1 MKREHVT
8 LKDIAEK
15 LNLSISTVSRA
26 LSDQPTINNDTKA
39 IVRLA
44 AKEMDYHPNLFAK
57 FLKTKSSNTIGV
69 VVPDLE
75 IHFFSSCISGM
86 HQTCLE
92 NGYNL
97 IICQSNESFEQEKFN
112 IKTLQDS
119 RVDGIL
125 ISLSR
130 ETNSFEH
137 LDQLKK
143 HQIPFV
149 YFDRVHENGPISKV
163 VINDEE
169 SSFDATQFLIR
180 KGYKKIAFLSGP
192 SFLSICK
199 NRLIGYQNA
208 IQSYQMNFNSNWV
221 LESDLSRK
229 STENCI
235 DFYLSLNDKPD
246 AILAIND
253 TVAIHCI
260 QYLKRRNIKIPQKVA
275 VMGFS
280 NAPAA
285 EIIEPNL
292 TTVEQPSFEMGK
304 LAAKRLL
311 EEIRHPESLPRK
323 IFTLNTKIIERD
335 ST

>member
-8 LKDIAEK
+8 LKDIAKK
-15 LNLSISTVSRA
+15 LNLSVSTVSRA
-26 LSDQPTINNDTKA
+26 LSDIPLIKEETRKKVI
-39 IVRLA
+39 LA

-57 FLKTKSSNTIGV
+57 FLKTKFSNTIGV

-75 IHFFSSCISGM
+75 MHFFSSCISGM
-86 HQTCLE
+86 QKTCLE

-97 IICQSNESFEQEKFN
+97 IICQSNESLKQEKFN
-112 IKTLQDS
+112 IKTLLDS

-130 ETNSFEH
+130 ETNSFDH
-137 LDQLKK
+137 LEQLKN
-143 HQIPFV
+143 HQVPFV
-149 YFDRVHENGPISKV
+149 FFDRVRENGQNSQV
-163 VINDEE
+163 VINDAE
-169 SSFDATQFLIR
+169 SSFEATEYLIQ
-180 KGYKKIAFLSGP
+180 KGYKKIAFLCGP
-192 SFLSICK
+192 KILSICK
-199 NRLIGYQNA
+199 NRLSGYQNA
-208 IQSYQMNFNSNWV
+208 LGNYDMDFNSDWV

-229 STENCI
+229 STEACV
-235 DFYLSLNDKPD
+235 DSYLKLKDRPD

-253 TVAIHCI
+253 MVAVNCI
-260 QYLKRRNIKIPQKVA
+260 RHLKKKGIKIPQEIA

-280 NAPAA
+280 NSPVA
-285 EIIEPNL
+285 EVIEPNL

-311 EEIRHPESLPRK
+311 EEIRNPELMSHK
-323 IFTLNTKIIERD
+323 IFTLNTRIIERD

>member
-8 LKDIAEK
+8 LKDIAKK
-15 LNLSISTVSRA
+15 LNIAVSTVSRA
-26 LSDQPTINNDTKA
+26 LSDLPTIKDETKKM
-39 IVRLA
+39 VMLA

-57 FLKTKSSNTIGV
+57 SLKTKSSNTIGV

-75 IHFFSSCISGM
+75 LHFFSSCISGM
-86 HQTCLE
+86 QKTCLE

-97 IICQSNESFEQEKFN
+97 IICQSNESLEQEKFN

-119 RVDGIL
+119 RVGGIL

-137 LDQLKK
+137 LNQLKE

-149 YFDRVHENGPISKV
+149 YFDRVDENGSNSKV

-169 SSFDATQFLIR
+169 SSFEATQYLIR
-180 KGYKKIAFLSGP
+180 KGYKNIAFLCGP
-192 SFLSICK
+192 KILSICK

-208 IQSYQMNFNSNWV
+208 LRSHQMNFESDWI
-221 LESDLSRK
+221 LESDLSRQTT
-229 STENCI
+229 SACI
-235 DFYLSLNDKPD
+235 DFYLGLKNQPD

-253 TVAIHCI
+253 TVAIDCI
-260 QYLKRRNIKIPQKVA
+260 RHLKKNNIEIPRQIA

-280 NAPAA
+280 NSPAA

-292 TTVEQPSFEMGK
+292 TTVEQPSFDMGQT
-304 LAAKRLL
+304 AAKRLL
-311 EEIRHPESLPRK
+311 EEIRHPDALPSK
-323 IFTLNTKIIERD
+323 VFTLNTKIIERD

>member
-1 MKREHVT
+1 MIREHVT
-8 LKDIAEK
+8 LKDIAKK
-15 LNLSISTVSRA
+15 LNLSVSTVSRA
-26 LSDQPTINNDTKA
+26 LSDLPIINEETKKK
-39 IVRLA
+39 VLLA

-75 IHFFSSCISGM
+75 MHFFSSCISGM
-86 HQTCLE
+86 QNTCLE

-97 IICQSNESFEQEKFN
+97 IICQSNESLEQEKFN

-130 ETNSFEH
+130 ETNSFDH
-137 LDQLKK
+137 LEQLKD

-149 YFDRVHENGPISKV
+149 YFDRVHENGPYSQV

-169 SSFDATQFLIR
+169 SSFEATEYLIH
-180 KGYKKIAFLSGP
+180 KGYKKIAFLCGP
-192 SFLSICK
+192 KILSICK
-199 NRLIGYQNA
+199 NRLMGYQNA
-208 IQSYQMNFNSNWV
+208 LRNHQMDFNTDWV
-221 LESDLSRK
+221 LESDLSRA
-229 STENCI
+229 STEVCI
-235 DFYLSLNDKPD
+235 DNYLRLNDRPD

-253 TVAIHCI
+253 IVAINCI
-260 QYLKRRNIKIPQKVA
+260 RHLKKKGIKIPKEMA

-280 NAPAA
+280 NSPVS
-285 EIIEPNL
+285 EVIEPNL
-292 TTVEQPSFEMGK
+292 TTVEQPSFDMGK
-304 LAAKRLL
+304 LAALRLL
-311 EEIRHPESLPRK
+311 EEIRNPNLMSQK

>member
-1 MKREHVT
+1 MKQGHVT
-8 LKDIAEK
+8 LKDIAKK
-15 LNLSISTVSRA
+15 LNLSASTVSRA
-26 LSDQPTINNDTKA
+26 LSDLPTIKEETKKR
-39 IVRLA
+39 VMMA

-57 FLKTKSSNTIGV
+57 YLKTKSSKTIGV

-75 IHFFSSCISGM
+75 LHFFSSCISGM
-86 HQTCLE
+86 QKTFLE

-97 IICQSNESFEQEKFN
+97 IICQSNESMEQEKFN

-137 LDQLKK
+137 LEQLKD
-143 HQIPFV
+143 HQVPFV
-149 YFDRVHENGPISKV
+149 YFDRVHENGSNSKV
-163 VINDEE
+163 VINDKE
-169 SSFDATQFLIR
+169 SSFEATEYLIH
-180 KGYKKIAFLSGP
+180 KGYKKIAFLCGP
-192 SFLSICK
+192 KILSICK

-208 IQSYQMNFNSNWV
+208 LRKHQMYYESDWI
-221 LESDLSRK
+221 LESNLSK
-229 STENCI
+229 QSTGECI
-235 DFYLSLNDKPD
+235 DFYLNLKNKPD

-253 TVAIHCI
+253 TVAIDCI
-260 QYLKRRNIKIPQKVA
+260 LHLKKKNIKIPEQIA

-280 NAPAA
+280 NSPASQ
-285 EIIEPNL
+285 IVEPNL

-304 LAAKRLL
+304 LAARRLL
-311 EEIRHPESLPRK
+311 EEINHSNSLPTQV
-323 IFTLNTKIIERD
+323 FTLNTKIIERD